1 MKAQYTPDEYV
12 AELQRQ
18 TTQAAS
24 LVEGLG
30 VALLNWQ
37 PMAGKSWSVGQCLD
51 HLTRTNTISLDAMR
65 AAVEENRDQLEP
77 RTKDLQ
83 PSGPVTRFYVKFSE
97 PPPKMKIPAPKR
109 IAPPSQLSEDVLTKF
124 AAMQNCLVEFLRQYG
139 GADLG
144 DVKYKNSLVTNFR
157 LTIDT
162 GLVILAVH
170 NRRHLWQAE
179 QVRKNPSFPRG

>member
-1 MKAQYTPDEYV
+1 MNLQYTPEEYV

-18 TTQAAS
+18 TRQAAS
-24 LVEGLG
+24 LVQGLG
-30 VALLNWQ
+30 LPSLNWQ

-51 HLTRTNTISLDAMR
+51 HLTRTNTLSLNAMR

-77 RTKDLQ
+77 RQKALQ
-83 PSGPVTRFYVKFSE
+83 PSGPLTRFYAKFSE
-97 PPPKMKIPAPKR
+97 PPPKVKLPAPRKL
-109 IAPPSQLSEDVLTKF
+109 APPSQLAEDVAANF
-124 AAMQNCLVEFLRQYG
+124 AGTQNGLVEFVQQYG

-144 DVKYKNSLVTNFR
+144 DVKYNNSLVSDLR
-157 LTIDT
+157 ITIDT

-179 QVRKNPSFPRG
+179 QVRKNPDFPRE